1 MNIIKII
8 LGIEAIII
16 LLLVI
21 CWLLLDV
28 LWVAHELEHYFM
40 NTTYIMEQMQEN
52 Y

>member
-40 NTTYIMEQMQEN
+40 DTAYYMQQMQEN

>member
-16 LLLVI
+16 LFLVI

-40 NTTYIMEQMQEN
+40 NTAYLMEQMQEN